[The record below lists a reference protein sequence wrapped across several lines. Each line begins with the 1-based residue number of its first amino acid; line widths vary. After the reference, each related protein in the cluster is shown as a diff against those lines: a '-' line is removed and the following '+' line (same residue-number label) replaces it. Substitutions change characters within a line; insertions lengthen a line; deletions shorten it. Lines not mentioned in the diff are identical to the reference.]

1 MAFWKKGIIMLASGW
16 IVIWISRMMFTPIY
30 PVLSSFFNGATST
43 QLGLISSFY
52 FLGYVIMQIPSGL
65 LVDRLGM
72 KAIVVP
78 GFLVFSLG
86 TVAISL
92 STGLPALY
100 AGSFF
105 SGLGCGTFFG
115 IAYTITNVYVPAKRR
130 SLATAIVNSGTAIGS
145 GIGLSASSCLVGT
158 GILPWQAL
166 ATATA
171 LAAAVMAV
179 VYLLLMPGRN
189 SAASPVALE
198 RKLNSLADER
208 TRSGFFSAPML
219 AAYILY
225 FGTLYLY
232 YLIGTWLPDYLGE
245 VRGFDSALTG
255 IVSSLVFFAGIPG
268 ALACSRLADRKP
280 QRKIPLI
287 IALELIASIGLAI
300 ILHATSLSMIIV
312 GILLYGLFGKLAVEP
327 ILISWLGRYIS
338 PWSTATALGI
348 LNTFGMSGSVIAPL
362 LTGALNDATGI
373 PETGYYV
380 AVAIVLACTAVF
392 AVIVS
397 RRDISPQNP

>member
-1 MAFWKKGIIMLASGW
+1 MEFWKKGIVMLAAGW
-16 IVIWISRMMFTPIY
+16 IIIWISRMMFTPIY

-78 GFLVFSLG
+78 GFIVFALG
-86 TVAISL
+86 TVGISF
-92 STGLPALY
+92 SNTLPMLY
-100 AGSFF
+100 ACSFF

-115 IAYTITNVYVPAKRR
+115 IAYTITSVYVPAKRR

-145 GIGLSASSCLVGT
+145 GIGLTASSCLVGT
-158 GILPWQAL
+158 GILPWQTL
-166 ATATA
+166 AIATA
-171 LAAAVMAV
+171 LAAAFMAV
-179 VYLLLMPGRN
+179 VYLFLMPGRN

-198 RKLNSLADER
+198 RKLNSLADEK
-208 TRSGFFSAPML
+208 TRSGFFSAPMV

-245 VRGFDSALTG
+245 VRGFDNALTG
-255 IVSSLVFFAGIPG
+255 FVSSLVFFAGIPG
-268 ALACSRLADRKP
+268 ALICSRVADLKP
-280 QRKIPLI
+280 HRKIDLM
-287 IALELIASIGLAI
+287 IALELAASVGL
-300 ILHATSLSMIIV
+300 ILTLRATRPSMVIL
-312 GILLYGLFGKLAVEP
+312 GILVYGFFGKLAVEP
-327 ILISWLGRYIS
+327 ILISWLGKYIS
-338 PWSTATALGI
+338 PWNTATALGI

-362 LTGALNDATGI
+362 LTGILNDTTGV
-373 PETGYYV
+373 PETGYHL
-380 AVAIVLACTAVF
+380 AILIVLACTVIF
-392 AVIVS
+392 AAMAS
-397 RRDISPQNP
+397 KRDTEQPRQ

>member
-1 MAFWKKGIIMLASGW
+1 MAFWKKGIIMLAAGW

-86 TVAISL
+86 TVGISL
-92 STGLPALY
+92 AANLPMLY

-158 GILPWQAL
+158 GILSWQTL
-166 ATATA
+166 AAGTA

-179 VYLLLMPGRN
+179 VYLFLMPGRN

-198 RKLNSLADER
+198 RKLNSLADEK
-208 TRSGFFSAPML
+208 TRSGFFSAPMI
-219 AAYILY
+219 AAYTLY

-245 VRGFDSALTG
+245 VRGFDNALTG

-268 ALACSRLADRKP
+268 ALVCSRLADRKP
-280 QRKIPLI
+280 HRKITLI
-287 IALELIASIGLAI
+287 IVLELIASAGLVITLRA
-300 ILHATSLSMIIV
+300 ASLSAVIV

-362 LTGALNDATGI
+362 LTGALNDATGV

-380 AVAIVLACTAVF
+380 AVAIALSCTAIF
-392 AVIVS
+392 ALIVS
-397 RRDISPQNP
+397 KRSTPPQNS